1 MRNVR
6 KEERDMAKK
15 GKAAKPGVKKAA
27 KRARVKDLPA
37 KAAKDVKGGVRLRTK
52 AY

>member
-1 MRNVR
+1 
-6 KEERDMAKK
+6 MAKK
-15 GKAAKPGVKKAA
+15 SKAAKPGVKKAA

-37 KAAKDVKGGVRLRTK
+37 KAAKDVKGGVTLRRK